1 MTVPSPGPG
10 SASLSEFRLTL
21 DTELQPALL
30 VSFRGRE
37 RLHTGGRFR
46 VTCDFPSGVPPR
58 EIAALIGHKA
68 WLTFAGHLEARRFE
82 GRVRRVLVGSADAEE
97 RIRATLTITSPI
109 DRLRDRKTRRVF
121 CDRSAIEIAGSLLT
135 AHGIKHRFELEKQV
149 PARQMCVQLD
159 MTDLAFVQRLLAEE
173 GLCLYHRDPDE
184 EGAAEVV
191 ITDQPA
197 SLRPIPG
204 DPLLSAPRGQAA
216 DVGGILHEHH
226 LRLLSVADKDG
237 PDFVHVRHYDPMRP
251 RATLESSARW
261 AAEHPP
267 HPGQS
272 QSTETPAEPHR
283 ELALVYDPHAEDES
297 VAIDRPKARLL
308 LEQIR
313 SEARVLTA
321 VANCVRLAPGRR
333 FSLAHESE
341 PSLDGEYVLT
351 EVTHEYRLAEP
362 STSATSPI
370 YEARLSARPAGI
382 LPRPAPPERRPLDV
396 TETAEVVGPPGQE
409 IHVDEHGRVKV
420 QFHWDLDG
428 TKDDSSSCWVRVA
441 LPWAGPGF
449 GAMFIPRIGMEVLVT
464 FLGGDPDRPIIVGVL
479 HNRAHPPP
487 FHLPVQKTVSGVLT
501 RSSPAG
507 NGGHELSFDD
517 AKGRELLRLASER
530 DLEATSK
537 NDMRVEVGG
546 NASTNVVGD
555 AVRVVHGAFT
565 DRIIGGASI
574 EVQGPSTSL
583 AVGDVSQVVMGKRKE
598 HLEDVASTVFAA
610 GAKIVSEGQY
620 QLHVEGDYALSVG
633 TGDTTAQ
640 TSVEGRLV
648 LAASKTITLQSQE
661 GLRIQV
667 GTSMLEI
674 TADGIKL
681 SGPKLT
687 LEAEE
692 ITAEGNGPKLTL
704 ADDAELVADKVALY
718 SKKGG
723 LEMDDE
729 TQLWGQKLKLNPNRS
744 GPSKSDSSEEL
755 KTKPFIIKLTDADM
769 DPYAAKTYVLFA
781 DGTRFEGKT
790 GADGQIEI
798 DIPETTTVV
807 DVTLWLD
814 EYPTGR
820 KKTWSIKVAKLP
832 PANTWSGA
840 LMRLH
845 NLGYYESAPKEVP
858 TSVETGAL
866 KWFQKDHELEETGE
880 LDGGTSGELERV
892 HGS

>member
-10 SASLSEFRLTL
+10 AGEFRLIL
-21 DTELQPALL
+21 DTELQPSLL
-30 VSFRGRE
+30 VSFQGRE

-46 VTCDFPSGVPPR
+46 AACDFPAGVPPR
-58 EIAALIGHKA
+58 EIVALVGRKA

-82 GRVRRVLVGSADAEE
+82 GRVRRVHVGPTDAEG
-97 RIRATLTITSPI
+97 RIRATLTITSPF
-109 DRLRDRKTRRVF
+109 DRLRDRSTRRVF
-121 CDRSAIEIAGSLLT
+121 RDRSSVEIIGALFA
-135 AHGIKHRFELEKQV
+135 AHGIEHRFELEKSY
-149 PARQMCVQLD
+149 PKREMCVQLGE
-159 MTDLAFVQRLLAEE
+159 TDLAFVQRLVAEE
-173 GLCLYHRDPDE
+173 GMCLYHRDPGE
-184 EGAAEVV
+184 SAGGEIV
-191 ITDQPA
+191 ITDQAA
-197 SLRPIPG
+197 SLKPLPG
-204 DPLLSAPRGQAA
+204 EPLLVAPRGQSA
-216 DVGGILHEHH
+216 DPGGILHENH
-226 LRLLSVADKDG
+226 LRALTMTEKDG

-261 AAEHPP
+261 SQEHPP
-267 HPGQS
+267 RPGKS
-272 QSTETPAEPHR
+272 ESAETPAEPHG
-283 ELALVYDPHAEDES
+283 ELGLVYDSHAEDDS
-297 VAIDRPKARLL
+297 IAIDRPKARLL
-308 LEQIR
+308 LEQLR
-313 SEARVLTA
+313 RRARALSA
-321 VANCVRLAPGRR
+321 VANCVRLAPGRT
-333 FSLAHESE
+333 FVLSHETE
-341 PSLDGEYVLT
+341 PSLDGEYVIT
-351 EVTHEYRLAEP
+351 ELLHDYRLPEA

-370 YEARLSARPAGI
+370 YEARLSARPAGV
-382 LPRPAPPERRPLDV
+382 LPRPAPPKRRPVDV

-449 GAMFIPRIGMEVLVT
+449 GAMFVPRVGMEVLVT
-464 FLGGDPDRPIIVGVL
+464 FLGGDPDRPVIVGAL
-479 HNRAHPPP
+479 HHRAHPPP
-487 FHLPVQKTVSGVLT
+487 FHLPRAKTVSGVLT
-501 RSSPAG
+501 RSSPTG
-507 NGGHELSFDD
+507 NGGHELSFED

-530 DLEATSK
+530 DLEASAK

-555 AVRVVHGAFT
+555 ATRVVHGTLT
-565 DRIIGGASI
+565 DRVVGGANV

-583 AVGDVSQVVMGKRKE
+583 STGDVSTVVMGKRKE
-598 HLEDVASTVFAA
+598 HFEDLASTVFAA
-610 GAKIVSEGQY
+610 GTKIVSEGAY

-648 LAASKTITLQSQE
+648 LAASKTITLQSQD
-661 GLRIQV
+661 GLRLQV
-667 GTSMLEI
+667 GTSVLEI
-674 TADGIKL
+674 TAEGIKL
-681 SGPKLT
+681 TGPKLT
-687 LEAEE
+687 LKAEE
-692 ITAEGNGPKLTL
+692 ITAEGDGPKLTL

-744 GPSKSDSSEEL
+744 GPTKSDSSEEQ
-755 KTKPFIIKLTDADM
+755 KTKPFKLKLTDADM

-781 DGTRFEGKT
+781 DGTRYEGKT
-790 GADGQIEI
+790 GADGEIEI

-807 DVTLWLD
+807 DVTLYVD

-832 PANTWSGA
+832 AANTWPGA

-845 NLGYYESAPKEVP
+845 NLGYYEHAPKEVP
-858 TSVETGAL
+858 TAIEAGAL
-866 KWFQKDHELEETGE
+866 KWFQKDHQLDETGE
-880 LDGGTSGELERV
+880 LDGATSGELERV